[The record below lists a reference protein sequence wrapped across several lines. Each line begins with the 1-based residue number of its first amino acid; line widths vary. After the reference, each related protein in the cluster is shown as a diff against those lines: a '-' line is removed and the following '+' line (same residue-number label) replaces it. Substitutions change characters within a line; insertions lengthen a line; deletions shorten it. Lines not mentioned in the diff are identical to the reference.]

1 MHTALSSPQS
11 IHPSLWRGSQLARG
25 AERCVDTGHAMLSAE
40 LPGGGWPRGTLIDLL
55 IQQPGI
61 GEVRLL
67 QPVLA
72 ALHARPV
79 VLLQP
84 PHVPNAL
91 AVANWGVPPGNLHR
105 IVTAS
110 VADALWAA
118 EQILRA
124 GTCGML
130 LFWQPQIRTD
140 ALRRLHLAAQAGD
153 TVFFM
158 MRPMTAA
165 PHASPAPLRLGL
177 TPAFDGVSVRFIK
190 RRGPARD
197 DPLFVPLSPSL
208 FKSHRHAFVD
218 RRPSSVPVAGS
229 VSADVVA

>member
-1 MHTALSSPQS
+1 MHKALSSPQT
-11 IHPSLWRGSQLARG
+11 IHPSLWRGSQLAQGR
-25 AERCVDTGHAMLSAE
+25 ERCVDTGHAGLSAE

-67 QPVLA
+67 QPALA
-72 ALHARPV
+72 TLRTRPI

-91 AVANWGVPPGNLHR
+91 AVANWGVPPDNFHR
-105 IVTAS
+105 IETGS

-130 LFWQPQIRTD
+130 LFWQPQIRND

-197 DPLFVPLSPSL
+197 EPLFVPLSPSL
-208 FKSHRHAFVD
+208 FKSHRHAPVD

-229 VSADVVA
+229 ISADVVA